1 MNIKFLRNI
10 RNKEQKGFTLVEL
23 IVSMGLFI
31 VVLLGTTS
39 VLLVMLDANRK
50 AQSMRG
56 VMEGLNFALD
66 DIGRSVRVGKE
77 FQCLGNTEVPPSY
90 TTPRNTAVFKAET
103 DAAAGCS
110 GVSIQLDYGVV
121 TYYRQGNGIRKTLV
135 RSDGNVDYAG
145 LLLTPSEI
153 IANTVVFHVIGNQTG
168 DQPRVLLRIVGIT
181 GSGDTQSTFN
191 IQTAVTA
198 RLPNAQ

>member
-1 MNIKFLRNI
+1 MSMKFLRNI
-10 RNKEQKGFTLVEL
+10 LNKEEKGFTLVEL
-23 IVSMGLFI
+23 IVSMGLFT
-31 VVLLGTTS
+31 VVIFGTTS

-66 DIGRSVRVGKE
+66 DVGRSVRVGKE
-77 FQCLGNTEVPPSY
+77 FQCLGQSEVPPLY

-103 DAAAGCS
+103 DAAAGCW
-110 GVSIQLDYGVV
+110 GISIQLDYGVV
-121 TYYRQGNGIRKTLV
+121 TYYRLGNGIRKTLV
-135 RSDGNVDYAG
+135 RSDGSVEYAG
-145 LLLTPSEI
+145 LLLTPPEI
-153 IANTVVFHVIGNQTG
+153 VANTITFHVIGNQTG
-168 DQPRVLLRIVGIT
+168 DQPRVLLRIVGIA
-181 GSGDTQSTFN
+181 GFGDSQSTFN

>member
-1 MNIKFLRNI
+1 MSMKFLRNI
-10 RNKEQKGFTLVEL
+10 LNKEEKGFTLVEL
-23 IVSMGLFI
+23 IVSMGLFT
-31 VVLLGTTS
+31 VVIFGTTS

-66 DIGRSVRVGKE
+66 DVAP
-77 FQCLGNTEVPPSY
+77 LY

-103 DAAAGCS
+103 DAAAGCW
-110 GVSIQLDYGVV
+110 GISIQLDYGVV
-121 TYYRQGNGIRKTLV
+121 TYYRLGNGIRKTLV
-135 RSDGNVDYAG
+135 RSDGSVEYAG
-145 LLLTPSEI
+145 LLLTPPEI
-153 IANTVVFHVIGNQTG
+153 VANTITFHVIGNQTG
-168 DQPRVLLRIVGIT
+168 DQPRVLLRIVGIA
-181 GSGDTQSTFN
+181 GFGDSQSTFN